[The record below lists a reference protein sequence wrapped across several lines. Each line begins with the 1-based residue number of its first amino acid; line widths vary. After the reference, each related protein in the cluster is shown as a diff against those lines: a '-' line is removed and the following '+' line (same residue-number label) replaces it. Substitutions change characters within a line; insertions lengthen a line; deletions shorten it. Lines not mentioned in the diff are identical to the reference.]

1 MKAQQA
7 CFKNISSLLG
17 TKVINSLTEEEK
29 EENTFVKIKVESKFS
44 GFEVWLMTVKNV
56 GVQWILQSLL

>member
-44 GFEVWLMTVKNV
+44 GFEV
-56 GVQWILQSLL
+56 